1 MKKLTRKQLEEEN
14 EWLWYYYEP
23 IEKDAMFVNRKQF
36 NKRGIV
42 IARSV
47 TYIPTTNKAPKLPE
61 HLRKLELKKTE
72 KPKE

>member
-23 IEKDAMFVNRKQF
+23 IEKDAMFVDTKQY

-42 IARSV
+42 IAWSGR
-47 TYIPTTNKAPKLPE
+47 YIPKINKAPKLPE
-61 HLRKLELKKTE
+61 HLRKSELKK
-72 KPKE
+72 KETK